1 VLKMPCEI
9 IVTAV
14 KEWCE
19 PADPPKCQEHDEP
32 VVRLQDVAVS
42 QMLKTQMRKKKNLQW
57 PSSGVS
63 TPRDAGQVSLKTFK
77 K

>member
-1 VLKMPCEI
+1 MLKMPCEI

-42 QMLKTQMRKKKNLQW
+42 QMLKTQMRKKKTC
-57 PSSGVS
+57 SGRVREFQLHEM
-63 TPRDAGQVSLKTFK
+63 PARYH
-77 K
+77 